1 MNTPNKLT
9 ILRILLVPVFMLF
22 LLVGEIPF
30 HMFWAAACFLL
41 ASLTD
46 LIDGKLARKN
56 NQVTTFGKFLDP
68 LADKLLV
75 TSALVCFVQLRYA
88 GAVIAM
94 IVIAREFLV
103 TSLRLI
109 AAGSGTVIAANI
121 WGKAKTTSQII
132 AILAVILFNA
142 FGTASAPLA
151 LLGQVLLWAAALLTI
166 ASGIQ
171 YVWAYR
177 GHIDTY
183 K

>member
-9 ILRILLVPVFMLF
+9 VLRICLVPLFMVF
-22 LLVGEIPF
+22 LLLPQIPA
-30 HMFWAAACFLL
+30 HILLAAICFAS

-46 LIDGKLARKN
+46 LLDGSLARKN
-56 NQVTTFGKFLDP
+56 NQITNFGKFLDP

-75 TSALVCFVQLRYA
+75 TSALVCFVQMGLA
-88 GAVIAM
+88 SAWIAM
-94 IVIAREFLV
+94 IIIAREFLV

-121 WGKAKTTSQII
+121 WGKTKTVSQIVAII
-132 AILAVILFNA
+132 AILLFNL
-142 FGTASAPLA
+142 FGAAPAPLA
-151 LLGQVLLWAAALLTI
+151 LTGQILLWIAAALTI
-166 ASGIQ
+166 ISGIQ

-177 GHIDTY
+177 EYIDTY